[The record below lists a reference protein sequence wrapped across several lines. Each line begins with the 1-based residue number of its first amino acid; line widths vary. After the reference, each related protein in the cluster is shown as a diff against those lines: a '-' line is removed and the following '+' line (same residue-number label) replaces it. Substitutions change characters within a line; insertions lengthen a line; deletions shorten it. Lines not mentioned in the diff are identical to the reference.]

1 MALDGS
7 FIKGANKFIK
17 KFIRKVYMQYEE
29 FCKSKI
35 IKNEQID
42 QNHNGS
48 TVNNLKYLIGEMKY
62 ELNNII
68 LDSEC
73 NLITSAELLNF
84 SRILD
89 ELIVEFIKMENNN

>member
-1 MALDGS
+1 
-7 FIKGANKFIK
+7 
-17 KFIRKVYMQYEE
+17 MQYEE

-48 TVNNLKYLIGEMKY
+48 TVNNLRYLIGEMKY

-89 ELIVEFIKMENNN
+89 ELIVEFIKTENNN